1 MQSGGARGPGPSR
14 AGRVGAVSPGTS
26 SPFAVLQFGTQWED
40 RKVCRGRET
49 WRVTDSQAEGESRF
63 EGGRATGGGGRPPR
77 PNAKLELATS
87 GDRRKELEI
96 PRLCEGRV
104 VGRKALRRRRKPRRS
119 RRRHPQRTLRIR
131 HGFASFGR
139 YYFAPEKK
147 NKYKKGLDIKRRQ
160 ILFSLEGG
168 GGGGDGRGNAEQMR
182 PEASRSPRP
191 RLGRGRSHSS
201 RSLFPHPR
209 SPRPP
214 TAPSFPVPAYLA
226 VLGSSLYLILR
237 DYRGLLS
244 PGIATSQEFFSRG
257 RFGAQLASVLLVA
270 TSG

>member
-1 MQSGGARGPGPSR
+1 MAAAAAARARETRCERAGLAGCSREGLGAQRPAGRGGWGRSVRGPPPLLRSFSLGPS
-14 AGRVGAVSPGTS
+14 GRIAK
-26 SPFAVLQFGTQWED
+26 F
-40 RKVCRGRET
+40 
-49 WRVTDSQAEGESRF
+49 AEGERLL
-63 EGGRATGGGGRPPR
+63 EGDRLSSGRGVEIRGRQSDGGRPPR

-96 PRLCEGRV
+96 PRLCEGRA

-191 RLGRGRSHSS
+191 RLGRGRSHPST
-201 RSLFPHPR
+201 SLAPHPR

-214 TAPSFPVPAYLA
+214 TAPSFPVPVYLA

-244 PGIATSQEFFSRG
+244 PGIATSQ
-257 RFGAQLASVLLVA
+257 
-270 TSG
+270 